1 MSQEMFSGW
10 GVRTVGSSEPRY
22 NPMSYHNGSIWP
34 HDNAIIA
41 AGISRYGLRSAA
53 TSLFDSLYEAS
64 RYMELQRMPEL
75 FCGFHRRPDGSGPTL
90 YPVACAPQAWAAGAV
105 FLMLN
110 SCLGINVVPGE
121 PAILLSQPWL
131 PRALNEL
138 RIDNLQVGQ
147 ASVDLVFRRRREH
160 IDTEVKGRRG
170 DIEVRE
176 LK

>member
-1 MSQEMFSGW
+1 
-10 GVRTVGSSEPRY
+10 
-22 NPMSYHNGSIWP
+22 
-34 HDNAIIA
+34 
-41 AGISRYGLRSAA
+41 
-53 TSLFDSLYEAS
+53 
-64 RYMELQRMPEL
+64 MPEL

-110 SCLGINVVPGE
+110 SCLGINVVPAE

-131 PRALNEL
+131 PRTLNEL